1 MYEGRDRC
9 RELIEELQSTQALE
23 QQGQQ
28 ERRVERVHM
37 VELQRLQNDRSMQED
52 RLCEIL
58 NSLEGKTVCGTLDFL
73 SKVSFGGAW
82 KLTLVERRSRVI
94 YLPAFSG
101 AGEIG
106 GRA

>member
-23 QQGQQ
+23 QQSQQ
-28 ERRVERVHM
+28 ERHDERIRM
-37 VELQRLQNDRSMQED
+37 IELQRLQNDKSIQEE

-73 SKVSFGGAW
+73 NKVSSIF
-82 KLTLVERRSRVI
+82 L
-94 YLPAFSG
+94 YLK
-101 AGEIG
+101 
-106 GRA
+106 